1 MHMRFL
7 RATRRGAF
15 IGLVWLGAL
24 APAAAQPQSHC
35 TRETLNVTGT
45 RVTVSYCVLSAARS
59 PDGRETIA
67 NVQETYSS
75 ARGSFGQ
82 TAPLSFL
89 TGDDPSRVIEDVSLA
104 RLGMTG
110 TLHLTL
116 IMRAQ
121 RVVVEAA
128 ILTPGAIVVK

>member
-1 MHMRFL
+1 MRGCFVTPKIAGISL
-7 RATRRGAF
+7 LLWLSAF
-15 IGLVWLGAL
+15 V
-24 APAAAQPQSHC
+24 PAAAQPQSHC
-35 TRETLNVTGT
+35 SRETLNVTGLP
-45 RVTVSYCVLSAARS
+45 VSVSYCVLSATRS
-59 PDGRETIA
+59 ADGRETIA

-75 ARGSFGQ
+75 PRGSFGQ

-104 RLGMTG
+104 RLGMAG